1 MKLSKETLELMR
13 ELTQAHGIS
22 GDEQEVSQIL
32 ARHYRLYTDEIIY
45 DTLGSVLAVKR
56 SKQANAKTVL
66 LLGHMDEVGFI
77 VQKINEKG
85 SLSIVPIGGWWSQT
99 LLGQRVIVKTKDG
112 SKINGTIGSI
122 PPHLLTEKE
131 LSKPLEI
138 KHMLVDIG
146 QTNRQAVLD
155 LGINV
160 GSSIVLDGPFH
171 VLENQD
177 RLLAKAWDNR
187 YGCIMTVEVLKALKD
202 VDLDV
207 NLVVGASVME
217 EVGSRGAQTATYL
230 VKPDAAII
238 FDCSPA
244 NDASDDKESFGQLG
258 QGPLVRFTDANYL
271 PHRGFLNHYVDCL
284 KANNLPYQYYQSL
297 GGTDAGTV
305 HKQFEGVLTLTMCIC
320 ARNIHTNSSI
330 IDTLDYHHAY
340 LAVLA
345 MIRSLNTEMIA
356 NLKVSNQ

>member
-1 MKLSKETLELMR
+1 MKLSKDTLELMR

-22 GDEQEVSQIL
+22 GDETEVSQIL
-32 ARHYRLYTDEIIY
+32 ARHYRQYTNEIIY
-45 DTLGSVLAVKR
+45 DNLGSVMAIKR
-56 SKQANAKTVL
+56 SKKPNAKTIL

-77 VQKINEKG
+77 VSKINEKG

-99 LLGQRVIVKTKDG
+99 LLGQRVIIKTKTG
-112 SKINGTIGSI
+112 SKVLGTIGSI
-122 PPHLLTEKE
+122 PPHLLTDKE
-131 LSKPLEI
+131 RSSPLEI

-146 QTNRQAVLD
+146 QLNKQDVLD

-160 GSSIVLDGPFH
+160 GSAVVLDGPMH
-171 VLENQD
+171 VLENQH

-187 YGCIMTVEVLKALKD
+187 YGCIMGVEVLKALKD
-202 VDLDV
+202 EELDV
-207 NLVVGASVME
+207 NLVVGASVLE

-271 PHRGFLNHYVDCL
+271 PHRGFLNYYVDCL
-284 KANNLPYQYYQSL
+284 NLNKLPYQYYQSL
-297 GGTDAGTV
+297 GGTDAGIV
-305 HKQFEGVLTLTMCIC
+305 HKSFEGVLTLTMCIC

-330 IDTLDYHHAY
+330 IDVSDYQNAY

-345 MIRSLNTEMIA
+345 MVRSLNSNTIGE
-356 NLKVSNQ
+356 LKVSNQ